1 MQLLPKAV
9 TQRVTIKNV
18 KENFGHDLGG
28 FFCDIYLDNKKVA
41 YLNNDG
47 WGGCPDVRPY
57 GYDEKYKERMS
68 AFEQLIMVEARMPEF
83 QAEDYNN
90 DPRNTTMG
98 LKNDWSAKDFGFD
111 SVVEFICERLNF
123 LKSIN
128 RQQKKAILF
137 GNPRGGSYK
146 LITYKYAI
154 EDLKKTHSGILKA
167 KVLEIQSKL
176 EKGECIFNTN
186 LEGIL

>member
-18 KENFGHDLGG
+18 KENFGHDLCG
-28 FFCDIYLDNKKVA
+28 FFCDIYLDNKKIA

-57 GYDEKYKERMS
+57 GYEAKDKAKMKELED
-68 AFEQLIMVEARMPEF
+68 FLMVETKMAQF

-90 DPRNTTMG
+90 DTRNDGLG
-98 LKNDWSAKDFGFD
+98 LKTDWKESDFKFD
-111 SVVEFICERLNF
+111 GVVEFICERLNF

-146 LITYKYAI
+146 LISYKYAI
-154 EDLKKTHSGILKA
+154 EDLNKTHSGILKA
-167 KVLEIQSKL
+167 KVLEIQNKL

>member
-1 MQLLPKAV
+1 MQILPKAV

-57 GYDEKYKERMS
+57 GYDDKHKAKMKELHD
-68 AFEQLIMVEARMPEF
+68 FLMVEQKMAEF

-90 DPRNTTMG
+90 DPRGTTMG
-98 LKNDWSAKDFGFD
+98 LKNDWEAKDFNFD
-111 SVVEFICERLNF
+111 GVIEFICERLNF
-123 LKSIN
+123 LKQIN
-128 RQQKKAILF
+128 RQQKKSILF

-154 EDLKKTHSGILKA
+154 EDLKKTHAQTLKA

-176 EKGECIFNTN
+176 DKGECIFNTN

>member
-1 MQLLPKAV
+1 MQLLPKIV

-47 WGGCPDVRPY
+47 WGGCPDIRPY
-57 GYDEKYKERMS
+57 GYKEKDFAKMKELEN
-68 AFEQLIMVEARMPEF
+68 FLMVEAKMAEF

-90 DPRNTTMG
+90 DPRL
-98 LKNDWSAKDFGFD
+98 LKESWEASDFSFHN
-111 SVVEFICERLNF
+111 VVEFICERLCF
-123 LKSIN
+123 LKQID
-128 RQQKKAILF
+128 RQQKKSILF
-137 GNPRGGSYK
+137 GNPRSGSYK
-146 LITYKYAI
+146 LITYKFAI
-154 EDLKKTHSGILKA
+154 EELKKTHSGLLKA

>member
-1 MQLLPKAV
+1 MQLLPHAV

-57 GYDEKYKERMS
+57 GYEVKDKVKWGE
-68 AFEQLIMVEARMPEF
+68 LVDLLMVETNMPEF
-83 QAEDYNN
+83 QAEDYNS
-90 DPRNTTMG
+90 DPRGFKT
-98 LKNDWSAKDFGFD
+98 DWKAEDFNFD
-111 SVVEFICERLNF
+111 GVVEFICERLNF

-154 EDLKKTHSGILKA
+154 EDLKKTHAGILKA

-186 LEGIL
+186 LDGIL

>member
-1 MQLLPKAV
+1 
-9 TQRVTIKNV
+9 
-18 KENFGHDLGG
+18 
-28 FFCDIYLDNKKVA
+28 
-41 YLNNDG
+41 
-47 WGGCPDVRPY
+47 
-57 GYDEKYKERMS
+57 
-68 AFEQLIMVEARMPEF
+68 MVEAKMAQF

-90 DPRNTTMG
+90 DTRG
-98 LKNDWSAKDFGFD
+98 LGIKTDWKESDFRFD

-146 LITYKYAI
+146 YITYKYAI

-167 KVLEIQSKL
+167 KVLEIQNKL

>member
-28 FFCDIYLDNKKVA
+28 FFCDIYLDNKKVC
-41 YLNNDG
+41 YLNNEG
-47 WGGCPDVRPY
+47 WGGSPDVRPY
-57 GYDEKYKERMS
+57 GYEANDKAKMKELEDFLM
-68 AFEQLIMVEARMPEF
+68 IEAKMAQF

-90 DPRNTTMG
+90 DTRG
-98 LKNDWSAKDFGFD
+98 SHIKNDWKESDFRFD
-111 SVVEFICERLNF
+111 GVVEFICERLNF

-167 KVLEIQSKL
+167 KVLEIQNKL

>member
-1 MQLLPKAV
+1 MQLLPHAV

-28 FFCDIYLDNKKVA
+28 FFCDIYLDNKKVC

-57 GYDEKYKERMS
+57 GYDDKHKAMMQ
-68 AFEQLIMVEARMPEF
+68 QLHNFLMVEAKMPEF
-83 QAEDYNN
+83 QAEDYNS
-90 DPRNTTMG
+90 DTRGLG
-98 LKNDWSAKDFGFD
+98 LKTDWKAEDFNFNG
-111 SVVEFICERLNF
+111 VVEFICERLNF

-154 EDLKKTHSGILKA
+154 EDLKKTHAGILKA

-186 LEGIL
+186 LDGIL

>member
-98 LKNDWSAKDFGFD
+98 LKNDWSAKDFGFNG
-111 SVVEFICERLNF
+111 VVEFICERLNF

>member
-1 MQLLPKAV
+1 MQLLPKMV

-47 WGGCPDVRPY
+47 WGGCPDVRSY
-57 GYDEKYKERMS
+57 GCGDKDKLKELHY
-68 AFEQLIMVEARMPEF
+68 FLMVEQKMAEF

-90 DPRNTTMG
+90 DTRG
-98 LKNDWSAKDFGFD
+98 ILKADWNAENFNFD

-128 RQQKKAILF
+128 RQQKKSILF

-146 LITYKYAI
+146 IITYKHAI
-154 EDLKKTHSGILKA
+154 EDLKKTHSGLLRA
-167 KVLEIQSKL
+167 KVLEIQNKL
-176 EKGECIFNTN
+176 VKGECIFNTN

>member
-68 AFEQLIMVEARMPEF
+68 ALEHLIMVEARMPEF

-98 LKNDWSAKDFGFD
+98 LKNDWSAKDFDF
-111 SVVEFICERLNF
+111 STVIEFICERLNF
-123 LKSIN
+123 LKQIN
-128 RQQKKAILF
+128 RQQKKSILF
-137 GNPRGGSYK
+137 GNPRGASYK

-154 EDLKKTHSGILKA
+154 EDLKKTHPQTLKV

-186 LEGIL
+186 LDGIL